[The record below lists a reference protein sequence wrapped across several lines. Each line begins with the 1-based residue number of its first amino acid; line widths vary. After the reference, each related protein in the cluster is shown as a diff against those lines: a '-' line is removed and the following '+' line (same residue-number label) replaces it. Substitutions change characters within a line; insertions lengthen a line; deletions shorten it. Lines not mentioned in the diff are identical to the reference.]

1 MDNSNEN
8 EDSVVNIDDII
19 NEDNVLVYEYFKNL
33 FEDEIKLNETYDI
46 TVPAEIPKIETCK
59 KRKSDF
65 ITEPDTIQQI
75 ILPNIQSNLYEV
87 NYQNMLYDTD
97 IYLEISR
104 SDITKLLETMQHE
117 KMFIPLKIAKINNS
131 NFNMN
136 IVKNK
141 Q

>member
-1 MDNSNEN
+1 MFNKIKDFFSFETKPVNQNELIEN
-8 EDSVVNIDDII
+8 IYEPTTESIPIDSVN
-19 NEDNVLVYEYFKNL
+19 
-33 FEDEIKLNETYDI
+33 
-46 TVPAEIPKIETCK
+46 EIPKIETCK

-65 ITEPDTIQQI
+65 ITEPNTIQQI

-104 SDITKLLETMQHE
+104 SDITKLLETMKHE

-131 NFNMN
+131 NFNIT